1 VKKLRRFLK
10 RLTAPAR
17 TRRDEERLRLEIRE
31 HLACQIEDNLRA
43 GLPPDEARREA
54 VLKFG
59 AVEAMKE
66 DYREQRALPLADAL
80 LHEMRHALRRL
91 RKSPGFTATVVLTL
105 ALGMGASTA
114 IFSVVDGVL
123 LKPLPYSH
131 PEQLVA
137 LWLTAPGLNIKDVN
151 PSPSLYFTLGDQN
164 RSFQDFGLYTGVSRN
179 VTGHG
184 EPEHVA
190 GLDVSYGLLG
200 TLGVRPMLGRPFTPS
215 DDQPGSAETVMLTYG
230 YWLRK
235 FGADRAVIGKTI
247 TVDGDMRQIIGVL
260 PQSFHFGGP
269 DLALLIP
276 LQLDRAKTF
285 LGNFSF
291 DAVARLKPGV
301 TIAGADA
308 DVARLLPVMLRSFP
322 PPPGYTTK
330 MFEDA
335 RMAPNLRT
343 LEQDL
348 VGDVGNVLWV
358 LMGGIGLVLLIACA
372 NVANLLLVRVEGRRQ
387 ELAVRAALGAGR
399 GRLAAQMLLEGFIL
413 ALLSGGLGLVLAD
426 VAVSALVAIAPT
438 DLPRLNEIAID
449 GPVVLFTLAVSLFVM
464 LLIGS
469 IPVFKYTG
477 ASLGIGLRESGRSM
491 TESRQRHRSRNVLVT
506 VQVALALVLLVS
518 AGLMIRTFRSLT
530 RVDPGFIAPGDI
542 QTFRVDITDSQVK
555 DPVQVV
561 QTEQEILE
569 KIRAVPGV
577 FSAGFS
583 LSVPMDG
590 NEWSDS
596 VLASDHTYAPGEVPL
611 HRYRFV
617 APGFFKT
624 LGTPLVA
631 GRDFTWSDMFNLQA
645 PVAIVSEKLAHEY
658 WGDPRKAVGKQIRAT
673 TRDGWHEV
681 IGVVGDI
688 HDDGVDK
695 PAPSSVY
702 WPILTHFG
710 GIDAMVIRFGV
721 VSIRSPRAASE
732 AFMSELRQAVWSVDS
747 DLPLADVHTLD
758 YYERASMA
766 RVSFALVMLALA
778 GGMALLLGIVGL
790 YGVISY
796 SVSQRIHEMGIR
808 AALGAQQSDLLKLV
822 AGQGFRLTLTGV
834 AIGLAAAL
842 ALTRFLSSLLY
853 GVEAADP
860 LTFLAVSLILT
871 GVALAASCIPAR
883 RAAKVDPIV
892 ALRYE

>member
-1 VKKLRRFLK
+1 MRKLRRFLK
-10 RLTAPAR
+10 RLTWAR
-17 TRRDEERLRLEIRE
+17 SRRDEERLRAEIRE
-31 HLACQIEDNLRA
+31 HLAFQIEDNLRA
-43 GLPPDEARREA
+43 GMPPEEARRKA
-54 VLKFG
+54 LLKFG
-59 AVEAMKE
+59 AVEAIKE
-66 DYREQRALPLADAL
+66 DCREQRALPFADAL
-80 LHEMRHALRRL
+80 LHETRHALRRL
-91 RKSPGFTATVVLTL
+91 RKSPAFTATVVLTL
-105 ALGMGASTA
+105 ALGIGSTAA

-137 LWLTAPGLNIKDVN
+137 VWLTAPGMNIKDLN
-151 PSPSLYFTLGDQN
+151 PSPSLYFTVADQN
-164 RSFQDFGLYTGVSRN
+164 RSFQNLGLYTDVSRN
-179 VTGHG
+179 ITGYG

-190 GLDVSYGLLG
+190 GLDVTDGLLG
-200 TLGVRPMLGRPFTPS
+200 TLGVTPVLGRPFTSS
-215 DDQPGSAETVMLTYG
+215 DAEPGTPDTVILTYG
-230 YWLRK
+230 YWRRK
-235 FGADRAVIGKTI
+235 FGGDGDTVGKAI
-247 TVDGDMRQIIGVL
+247 TVDGKRRQIVGVL

-276 LQLDRAKTF
+276 VQLDRAKTL

-291 DAVARLKPGV
+291 YGIARLKPGV
-301 TIAGADA
+301 TLAGADA

-330 MFEDA
+330 IFEDA
-335 RMAPNLRT
+335 RIAPNLRT
-343 LEQDL
+343 LKQD
-348 VGDVGNVLWV
+348 VIGDVGNVLWV

-399 GRLAAQMLLEGFIL
+399 GRIAAQMLLEGIIL
-413 ALLSGGLGLVLAD
+413 ALLGSALGLMLAD
-426 VAVSALVAIAPT
+426 FAVRALVAIAPA
-438 DLPRLNEIAID
+438 DLPRLNEIAVD
-449 GPVVLFTLAVSLFVM
+449 GTVVLFTLGVSFFVV
-464 LLIGS
+464 LLIALV
-469 IPVFKYTG
+469 PVLKYTG
-477 ASLGIGLRESGRSM
+477 ASVGTGLRESGRSM
-491 TESRQRHRSRNVLVT
+491 SESRERHRSRSVLVM

-518 AGLMIRTFRSLT
+518 AGLMIRTFRALT
-530 RVDPGFIAPGDI
+530 RVDPGFAAPSEI
-542 QTFRVDITDSQVK
+542 QTFRVEITENQVK
-555 DPVQVV
+555 DPVHVV
-561 QTEQEILE
+561 RTEQEILE
-569 KIRAVPGV
+569 KIKAVPGV
-577 FSAGFS
+577 SSAGFS

-590 NEWSDS
+590 DEWSDS
-596 VLASDHTYAPGEVPL
+596 VLARDHASASGEVPL

-645 PVAIVSEKLAHEY
+645 PVAIVSEKLAREY
-658 WGDPRKAVGKQIRAT
+658 WRDPRTAVGKQIRAT
-673 TRDGWHEV
+673 TKDGWHEV

-732 AFMSELRQAVWSVDS
+732 AFMIQLRQAVWSVDS

-758 YYERASMA
+758 YYERASTA
-766 RVSFALVMLALA
+766 RVSFTLVMLALA
-778 GGMALLLGIVGL
+778 GGMALLLGIIGL

-808 AALGAQQSDLLKLV
+808 AALGAQQADILKLI

-834 AIGLAAAL
+834 AIGVATAL

-860 LTFLAVSLILT
+860 LTFVAVSLILT
-871 GVALAASCIPAR
+871 GVALVASCIPAR